1 MTQVMP
7 HHRNR
12 RVFRWPLAGFASATV
27 VLIPKIILAA
37 PSQEEVF
44 RSIKDN
50 VGESTDPRKL
60 LAFLIGAVAVIALL
74 TVFSHWRK
82 REAAPKALNHQGK
95 LLKELSAAINLKQAE
110 LKQLKM
116 LAEAQ
121 NVLSPMTLILCPSVL
136 GKAVKQ
142 SAGKVDRQTI
152 LQIAR
157 KLR

>member
-1 MTQVMP
+1 MRVVDLVRRQDAR
-7 HHRNR
+7 HRL
-12 RVFRWPLAGFASATV
+12 VKG
-27 VLIPKIILAA
+27 
-37 PSQEEVF
+37 
-44 RSIKDN
+44 RSD
-50 VGESTDPRKL
+50 R
-60 LAFLIGAVAVIALL
+60 
-74 TVFSHWRK
+74 RK

-95 LLKELSAAINLKQAE
+95 LLKELAAAISLRQPE

-116 LAEAQ
+116 LADEQ

-136 GKAVKQ
+136 ATAVKQ